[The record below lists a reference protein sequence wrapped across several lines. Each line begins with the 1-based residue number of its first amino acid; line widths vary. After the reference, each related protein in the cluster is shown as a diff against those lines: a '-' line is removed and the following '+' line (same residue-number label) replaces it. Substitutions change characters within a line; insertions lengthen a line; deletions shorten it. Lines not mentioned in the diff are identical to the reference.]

1 MKRSM
6 GMVQINRTFANT
18 NFTNKTMRDIL
29 DQSLEARQHK
39 IQTAREYL
47 QRTRQLFD
55 AFGSSELK
63 SSHAKFAELL
73 NALDSDAIRLVV
85 LGEFSRGKSS
95 LVNALL
101 GIKCSSGNRICR
113 RSCRKRHP
121 KSFSSLTCFCAWIS
135 ADFYS
140 IGNGCINCGHVL
152 HGGGI
157 LVVSDPWIIDGA
169 HGTADMGD
177 I

>member
-1 MKRSM
+1 M

-101 GIKCSSGNRICR
+101 GIKLL
-113 RSCRKRHP
+113 P
-121 KSFSSLTCFCAWIS
+121 
-135 ADFYS
+135 
-140 IGNGCINCGHVL
+140 
-152 HGGGI
+152 
-157 LVVSDPWIIDGA
+157 
-169 HGTADMGD
+169 TAL
-177 I
+177 